1 MQVIV
6 DNIKHI
12 DFFSYLFHINTQAKI
27 YHVQSDKYEHHIVL
41 GEFYDGLTGITDSLI
56 ETMQGKLRKKLKGY
70 KSYPFKE
77 DNSVL
82 EFFSNCLDEVI
93 KYKKELK
100 KYEGTYDNIINQIQT
115 LQDLVEQCIYKI
127 TFLP

>member
-12 DFFSYLFHINTQAKI
+12 DFFSYLFHINTQSKI

-41 GEFYDGLTGITDSLI
+41 NEFYDGLTGITDSLI

>member
-27 YHVQSDKYEHHIVL
+27 YHVQSDKSEYHIVL

-56 ETMQGKLRKKLKGY
+56 ETMQGKLRKKLRGY

-115 LQDLVEQCIYKI
+115 LQDLVEHCIYKI

>member
-12 DFFSYLFHINTQAKI
+12 DFFSYLFHINTQSKI

-41 GEFYDGLTGITDSLI
+41 NEFYDGLTGITDSLI
-56 ETMQGKLRKKLKGY
+56 ETMQGKLRKKLRGY